1 MPVRFAFLTDTHH
14 YPDAPENYGAP
25 KMLTRSKEVLDAIPP
40 AINALNPDFAV
51 HGGDFLCG
59 GGSFDLPTDTYLRS
73 IDEAAT
79 TLDRIEAPFYSIPGN
94 HDCDAQTGSFDGFA
108 ARFPL
113 PEPLSV
119 VDAAPRLRLALA
131 NVFFECDV
139 FAQGSGVWSDALD
152 QSLRSAADQA
162 LADRC
167 ALLLFLHTWVLP
179 DYEGKGGLVENAER
193 LRNTLDHC
201 PAIVAVFTGHRHI
214 NRITAHR
221 DYLVVDTA
229 CLIGYP
235 LGFRE
240 ITLSENGYFTTH
252 FHALDLAQLI
262 EDSYDRSTLE
272 QNRVWQGE
280 IYDRENEIL
289 VPRLKEIWS

>member
-1 MPVRFAFLTDTHH
+1 M
-14 YPDAPENYGAP
+14 
-25 KMLTRSKEVLDAIPP
+25 
-40 AINALNPDFAV
+40 
-51 HGGDFLCG
+51 
-59 GGSFDLPTDTYLRS
+59 
-73 IDEAAT
+73 ID
-79 TLDRIEAPFYSIPGN
+79 G
-94 HDCDAQTGSFDGFA
+94 
-108 ARFPL
+108 
-113 PEPLSV
+113 
-119 VDAAPRLRLALA
+119 APRLRLALA
-131 NVFFECDV
+131 NVFHQVDV
-139 FAQGSGVWSDALD
+139 NENGTGVWSEALD
-152 QSLRSAADQA
+152 GALRSAADRA
-162 LADRC
+162 LADGYAR
-167 ALLLFLHTWVLP
+167 LLFLHTWVLP

-240 ITLSENGYFTTH
+240 ITLSENGYFATH

-272 QNRVWQGE
+272 QNRVWQGQ